1 VYDKATLTAGDN
13 KFYALTFPPCSN
25 LIVLAFPSS
34 GSVAL
39 NMGQDSVVYPS
50 GSGYYW
56 GSSAGNSRPVPRSF
70 CCGQGSPNFDANQ
83 PLFINVYAN
92 SNVTYE
98 LFIYDMNELLP
109 AKYFY
114 RYSTP
119 TAQTRTRSHAL
130 DVIKETHSHAW
141 PPVPQST

>member
-1 VYDKATLTAGDN
+1 MTSSTICAGYVYDKATLTAGDN

-39 NMGQDSVVYPS
+39 YMGQDSVVYPS

-119 TAQTRTRSHAL
+119 TA
-130 DVIKETHSHAW
+130 HSM
-141 PPVPQST
+141 